1 MGRSSSKAEPKVDN
15 TGVLNGNVINNGNI
29 IEAIES
35 DLSSET
41 LLLKIIIVLK
51 AIHILIILAKWLVKF
66 IRQRE
71 NRNQKIDRMILEA
84 NKNP

>member
-1 MGRSSSKAEPKVDN
+1 MGGSSSKKEPEVDN

-51 AIHILIILAKWLVKF
+51 AIHILIIVVKWLIKF

-71 NRNQKIDRMILEA
+71 NRNQKIDQIILEA